1 MLARMRRRLE
11 LGGQSLMSWFSKSLP
26 AVASTPESFQLAI
39 KFKKGLTMNEKKF
52 DPKKLQKLN
61 DPQRLIDIPP
71 EYIWEKLHIEKPGV
85 FVEIGAGTAF
95 FSVAFLQK
103 FGPSA
108 LYACDLSEVMINW
121 IKENVSSK
129 YPNII
134 PVKTEEHTVPL
145 GDGISDL
152 VFMINLHHELDNP
165 SLSVEEAYRILKP
178 DGKIFIVDWKKKD
191 MPEGPPAKIRCL
203 PEQVKEQMVNAGFQD
218 VEIYNELQKHF
229 LVVGGK
235 GHLYT

>member
-1 MLARMRRRLE
+1 
-11 LGGQSLMSWFSKSLP
+11 
-26 AVASTPESFQLAI
+26 
-39 KFKKGLTMNEKKF
+39 MNEKKF

-61 DPQRLIDIPP
+61 DPQRLMDIPP
-71 EYIWEKLHIEKPGV
+71 DYVWEKLHIEKSGI

-103 FGPSA
+103 FEHST

-121 IKENVSSK
+121 VKDNVCTK

-145 GDGISDL
+145 DDGIADL

-165 SLSVEEAYRILKP
+165 YLSVEEAHRILKL
-178 DGKIFIVDWKKKD
+178 DGKIFVVDWKKKD
-191 MPEGPPAKIRCL
+191 IPEGPPTKIRCL
-203 PEQVKEQMVNAGFQD
+203 PEQVKEQMVNAGFID
-218 VEIYNELQKHF
+218 ITIYNDLQKHF
-229 LVVGGK
+229 LVVGEK
-235 GHLYT
+235 SHLYT